1 LNRLTEAEIISN
13 KPLTEE
19 VYLLCLKTPN
29 NIKSKPGQFFILRT
43 NKRLDPLLGR
53 PFSAF
58 DIEENTIKFLYRVKG
73 KGTLILSKL
82 KKGDR
87 INLSGPF
94 GRWYP
99 YPENDFIVIAGGIGI
114 ASVFYL
120 IKNFPDKAILF
131 YGAREKKEIFFP
143 EKLKLLTKK
152 LYIATECGSLNYKGL
167 ITDLFKEKGLKL
179 QLPIYAC
186 GPMPMIKELKK
197 IIQNTSIPCYVA
209 VEERMACGVG
219 ACLGCV
225 IETKEGLKRV
235 CTEGPVFEIGELKL

>member
-53 PFSAF
+53 PLSAF
-58 DIEENTIKFLYRVKG
+58 DIKENTIKFLYRVKG

-120 IKNFPDKAILF
+120 IKNFPYKAILF
-131 YGAREKKEIFFP
+131 YGAREKKRNFF
-143 EKLKLLTKK
+143 
-152 LYIATECGSLNYKGL
+152 S
-167 ITDLFKEKGLKL
+167 
-179 QLPIYAC
+179 
-186 GPMPMIKELKK
+186 
-197 IIQNTSIPCYVA
+197 
-209 VEERMACGVG
+209 
-219 ACLGCV
+219 
-225 IETKEGLKRV
+225 
-235 CTEGPVFEIGELKL
+235 